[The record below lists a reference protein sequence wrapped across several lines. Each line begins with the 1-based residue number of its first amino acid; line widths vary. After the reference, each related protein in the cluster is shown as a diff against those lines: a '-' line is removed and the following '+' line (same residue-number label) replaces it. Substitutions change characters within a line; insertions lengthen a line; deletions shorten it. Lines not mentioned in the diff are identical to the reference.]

1 MSAEA
6 NIALF
11 VELRPGDRIELT
23 HEVKV
28 GLKRWTTTTVGTVVR
43 TERRRHSLHFRRSGD
58 DKVFSDLI
66 VLERDSGELTTVT
79 LDELS
84 ELRRVSP
91 PVSHLAAP

>member
-1 MSAEA
+1 MSANA
-6 NIALF
+6 TLALF
-11 VELRPGDRIELT
+11 DELRRGDRVELV

-66 VLERDSGELTTVT
+66 VLQRDDGELTTVT
-79 LDELS
+79 LDEYS
-84 ELRRVSP
+84 QLRRLAP